1 MPFHEKG
8 TKACREFFSILIA
21 GKCGLSSGLSGND
34 VDRKVESICMET
46 KQHATRIAENGKIS
60 GSPGYGKGDTAVSH
74 RVATGLHLDIGIN
87 LQGKS

>member
-8 TKACREFFSILIA
+8 TKACRDFFSILIA

-46 KQHATRIAENGKIS
+46 KQHATRIAEKGKIS
-60 GSPGYGKGDTAVSH
+60 GFPWIWERRHSRQSSCGNRPSPGYRH
-74 RVATGLHLDIGIN
+74 QFTG
-87 LQGKS
+87 